1 MYPSLEEVAKM
12 TVLVAYA
19 SKHGSTQGI
28 AERIA
33 EKLRQLGKEAEAQ
46 PLDAVEDPGSYEA
59 LVIGSAIYYGSW
71 MKEATEWMHRNQ
83 AVLAQRPVWL
93 FSVGPLGTEVKDAE
107 QQPKEMAE
115 FQQAI
120 RPREQRVFFG
130 VLDHHRL
137 SFAERMVVKA
147 VRAPEGDFRDWEAI
161 EVWAESIARKLQRCA
176 KRLSYESL
184 LAFFKWN
191 IATVAE
197 PPARI
202 LGCHRE

>member
-1 MYPSLEEVAKM
+1 M

-33 EKLRQLGKEAEAQ
+33 RELGQLGIQAEAR
-46 PLDAVEDPGSYEA
+46 PLDEVSDPGSYEA

-71 MKEATEWMHRNQ
+71 MKEATEWVHRNQ
-83 AVLAQRPVWL
+83 AVLAKLPVWL

-107 QQPKEMAE
+107 QQPKDMAE

-130 VLDHHRL
+130 ALDHHRL

-161 EVWAESIARKLQRCA
+161 DAWAASIARD
-176 KRLSYESL
+176 
-184 LAFFKWN
+184 
-191 IATVAE
+191 
-197 PPARI
+197 
-202 LGCHRE
+202 LG